1 VRSGGKFRAKGVLIL
16 VLSVTGAL
24 DACSDSSGEKLR
36 AAQLAQSCVL
46 DTDCENPLIC
56 AFERCHFQCAGDKD
70 CHDGARCVR
79 SVTGD
84 GICQLV
90 DEKTCRRD
98 RDCVGEEVCAE
109 DAQCRDHC
117 SAGLVCLDD
126 AVCAVGGVCA
136 SKGEVDGQGN
146 LVSVVTSGGSNGGN
160 GTGGGNATGGST
172 SGNGSGGATGG
183 AAAGGGGAAGDGE
196 GGGGAQKGGSD
207 SGAAAGIGGTN
218 DNTSGSGGTSASNG
232 GKSGNGNEAGT
243 GASSGASTVD
253 VDEVEPNE
261 TRETPMPLGLES
273 SVHGS
278 FSTNADADFYEVV
291 TPASDVAGG
300 YFEFSITDI
309 PQGEFSLS
317 ILSKVN
323 YGVIGNSINTATV
336 GQSYFGYWAAA
347 PDQTY
352 LIKVSAKAG
361 QAYPYDYVLNVK
373 YTPVVDALEPN
384 DTRQT
389 ASDLTLGE
397 PVQSRLFSGYRS
409 DALTGDEYNDWYRV
423 ELAAGPLTAAL
434 THVPASANG
443 QVDLYNSGG
452 TRISTQFVGTH
463 GADATLSYTI
473 ASPGIYYLV
482 VTAYDNPAAIG
493 KAATP
498 GQIPAHFTDDYTF
511 TVTQ

>member
-79 SVTGD
+79 SATGD

-109 DAQCRDHC
+109 DAQCRDQC
-117 SAGLVCLDD
+117 SASLVCLEG

-136 SKGEVDGQGN
+136 SKREVDEQGS
-146 LVSVVTSGGSNGGN
+146 LVSGGTSGGSNGGN
-160 GTGGGNATGGST
+160 ATGGSN
-172 SGNGSGGATGG
+172 SGNGSGGA
-183 AAAGGGGAAGDGE
+183 AGHGE
-196 GGGGAQKGGSD
+196 GGSGAPISGSD
-207 SGAAAGIGGTN
+207 SGAAAGIGGTS
-218 DNTSGSGGTSASNG
+218 DNTSGSGGTSVATG
-232 GKSGNGNEAGT
+232 GKNGNGNEAGT

-261 TRETPMPLGLES
+261 TRETPMPLELES
-273 SVHGS
+273 SVRGS

-323 YGVIGNSINTATV
+323 YGTIGNSINTATV
-336 GQSYFGYWAAA
+336 GQSYFGYWAAG

-352 LIKVSAKAG
+352 LLKVSAKAG
-361 QAYPYDYVLNVK
+361 QAYPYNYVLNVK

-397 PVQSRLFSGYRS
+397 PVQSRLFSGYLS
-409 DALTGDEYNDWYRV
+409 DALQGDEYNDWYRV
-423 ELAAGPLTAAL
+423 ELAAGPVTAAL

-452 TRISTQFVGTH
+452 TRISTQFVGTR

-473 ASPGIYYLV
+473 ADPGIYYLL
-482 VTAYDNPAAIG
+482 VTAYDNPAAVG
-493 KAATP
+493 KSATP
-498 GQIPAHFTDDYTF
+498 GEVPAHFADDYTF